1 MQNNAMRQRV
11 LNEVGNT
18 PMKSYDRERLHRSVN
33 YQSYVNGYALS
44 QAGYGFLV
52 GSCGG
57 AAYFAAIGLKNGVSY
72 PFLSVALIALLIGG
86 FAAGAFGMI
95 FLISA
100 KASFAELM
108 TEYEGAEFETPQE
121 ASPQRDVMIYNG
133 QAIDKTRQDVMV
145 DKFRFHGANLDE
157 LHRRYLRGV
166 DRVKRDSSNGAND
179 GFNTLPIPYTTAT
192 YATAKA
198 ILEKNGFIEN
208 SKWTPKGVAFIK
220 GE

>member
-18 PMKSYDRERLHRSVN
+18 PMRSYTRERLHRSVN
-33 YQSYVNGYALS
+33 YKSYVNGYALS
-44 QAGYGFLV
+44 HAGYGFLF
-52 GSCGG
+52 G
-57 AAYFAAIGLKNGVSY
+57 APGIAGILTGVDLLWHPIPLLKGVMMS
-72 PFLSVALIALLIGG
+72 LMIGG
-86 FAAGAFGMI
+86 CISGMVGGY
-95 FLISA
+95 FLRES
-100 KASFAELM
+100 KADFAELM
-108 TEYEGAEFETPQE
+108 TEYEGAELETLP
-121 ASPQRDVMIYNG
+121 APPPQRDVMLYNG
-133 QAIDKTRQDVMV
+133 QAIDKTRQDVMI
-145 DKFRFHGANLDE
+145 DGFRFDGANLDE

-166 DRVKRDSSNGAND
+166 DRVRRDSSNGAHD